1 VRAHSR
7 LKTGPFA
14 IAALAFALA
23 GCAAP
28 ETKSVSE
35 AAIVTPAAPTTAC
48 VPPPTEL
55 VVKDLA
61 PGAGDT
67 ARFRSAV
74 LADYTGWLYD
84 GCAPGFKG
92 AEFDSSSGKQPI
104 SFMVGVGRVIRGW
117 DEGFIG
123 LKEGG
128 KRLLII
134 PPEKAYGAG
143 GAPGGKIPPNSTLV
157 FEVTL
162 DKIIMQAQ

>member
-1 VRAHSR
+1 
-7 LKTGPFA
+7 LKKNLWVIP
-14 IAALAFALA
+14 ALALMAA
-23 GCAAP
+23 GCASH

-35 AAIVTPAAPTTAC
+35 AAIATTAAPARAC
-48 VPPPTEL
+48 VPPPGEL

-61 PGAGDT
+61 PGSGDT
-67 ARFRSAV
+67 ARFRSAILV
-74 LADYTGWLYD
+74 DYTGWLYD
-84 GCAPGFKG
+84 GCAPDFKG

-104 SFMVGVGRVIRGW
+104 SFMLGAGRVIRGW
-117 DEGFIG
+117 DEGILG

-134 PPEKAYGAG
+134 PSDKAYGAS
-143 GAPGGKIPPNSTLV
+143 GAPGGKIPPNSALV

>member
-1 VRAHSR
+1 
-7 LKTGPFA
+7 LKKNLFVL
-14 IAALAFALA
+14 AALATALTA
-23 GCAAP
+23 CGSN
-28 ETKSVSE
+28 ETRTVSE
-35 AAIVTPAAPTTAC
+35 AATATTAAPAKAC

-61 PGAGDT
+61 PGTGDA

-74 LADYTGWLYD
+74 LVEYTGWLYD
-84 GCAPGFKG
+84 GCAPDFKG
-92 AEFDSSSGKQPI
+92 AEFDSSVGKQPI
-104 SFMVGVGRVIRGW
+104 SLMVGVGRVIRGW
-117 DEGFIG
+117 DEGLIG

-134 PPEKAYGAG
+134 PPEKAYGAA

-162 DKIIMQAQ
+162 AKIIMQAQ